1 MTKVMQKLQ
10 AMIDQARLFDSRYIE
25 PSANVSHAYESWE
38 VMENNKPL
46 ESTCDSCMVC
56 MFMYFHVAFCFS
68 NRAFCRLSIGWM
80 DGGQK
85 VSRGSTVT
93 KRSISDS
100 FSLLL
105 LLFRSWL
112 MMDQTQEIIA

>member
-56 MFMYFHVAFCFS
+56 MFMYLHVAFCFS

-80 DGGQK
+80 HGGQK
-85 VSRGSTVT
+85 VIRGSTVT